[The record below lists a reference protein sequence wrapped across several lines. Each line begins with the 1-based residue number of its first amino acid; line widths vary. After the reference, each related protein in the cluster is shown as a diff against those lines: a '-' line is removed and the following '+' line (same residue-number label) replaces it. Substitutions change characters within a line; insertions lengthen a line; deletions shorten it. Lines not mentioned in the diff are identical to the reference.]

1 MAFALGPRARAQ
13 NYRVEAFD
21 SIGSTNAEA
30 LVRARAGERGPLWL
44 VTDLQTAGR
53 GRRQREWISPR
64 GNLAATIVETLDV
77 QPPVAAT
84 LGFAAG
90 LSLEAA
96 LQAVSV
102 EQRMRSGGSASTS
115 FLLKWP
121 NDVLA
126 DGRKLSGILLEAET
140 IGGDLAVAVGM
151 GTNVISA
158 PEGTP
163 YPATSL
169 AALGI
174 TAGAGDLFMAL
185 SDAWAE
191 FRGIWDN
198 GKGFGEIRSRW
209 LDRAAGLG
217 EAVSI
222 QSSGTSVEG
231 IFETID
237 ETGCLIIAGHDGK
250 RTPIAAGDVHFG
262 SAKSSGAA

>member
-1 MAFALGPRARAQ
+1 MAFALGPRARSEG
-13 NYRVEAFD
+13 YRLVAFD
-21 SIGSTNAEA
+21 SIASTNPEA
-30 LVRARAGERGPLWL
+30 LERARGGDCGPLWL

-53 GRRQREWISPR
+53 GRRQRAWISPR
-64 GNLAATIVETLDV
+64 GNLAATIVETMDV
-77 QPPVAAT
+77 QPAIAAT

-90 LSLEAA
+90 LALEAA
-96 LQAVSV
+96 LQAISV
-102 EQRMRSGGSASTS
+102 ESVMRSGGSASGR

-126 DGRKLSGILLEAET
+126 GRAKLSGILLEAEPV
-140 IGGDLAVAVGM
+140 GERLAVAVGM
-151 GTNVISA
+151 GANVVSS

-169 AALGI
+169 AGLGI
-174 TAGAGDLFMAL
+174 NAAAGDLFMAL

-198 GKGFGEIRSRW
+198 GKGFGEIRRLW

-217 EAVSI
+217 EPVSI
-222 QSSGTSVEG
+222 QTGSTSIDG

-237 ETGCLIIAGHDGK
+237 ETGCMIVARSDGK
-250 RTPIAAGDVHFG
+250 RMPIAAGDVYFG
-262 SAKSSGAA
+262 LAKSSGAA

>member
-13 NYRVEAFD
+13 STRLEAFD

-30 LVRARAGERGPLWL
+30 MIRARQGERGPLWL
-44 VTDLQTAGR
+44 VTDQQTAGR
-53 GRRQREWISPR
+53 GRRQRAWISPR
-64 GNLAATIVETLDV
+64 GNLAATILEAIDV
-77 QPPVAAT
+77 QPAVAAT

-90 LSLEAA
+90 LALEAA
-96 LQAVSV
+96 LQAVSL
-102 EQRMRSGGSASTS
+102 ESRMRSGGSINTT

-126 DGRKLSGILLEAET
+126 GREKLSGILLEAET
-140 IGGDLAVAVGM
+140 VGGSLAVAVGM
-151 GTNVISA
+151 GTNVVSA

-169 AALGI
+169 ATLGI
-174 TAGAGDLFMAL
+174 SVGAEDLFMAL

-191 FRGIWDN
+191 YRGIWDN
-198 GKGFGEIRSRW
+198 GRGFSDIRRLW
-209 LDRAAGLG
+209 LERAAGLG

-222 QSSGTSVEG
+222 QSGSGSVEG

-237 ETGCLIIAGHDGK
+237 DAGCLIIASRDGK

-262 SAKSSGAA
+262 SARSSGVA

>member
-30 LVRARAGERGPLWL
+30 LERARAGERGPLWL
-44 VTDLQTAGR
+44 VTDQQTAGR
-53 GRRQREWISPR
+53 GRRQRAWVSPR
-64 GNLAATIVETLDV
+64 GNLAATIVETVNV
-77 QPPVAAT
+77 QPSVAAT

-90 LSLEAA
+90 LALEAA
-96 LQAVSV
+96 LQTISV
-102 EQRMRSGGSASTS
+102 EYRMRSGGTANSK

-121 NDVLA
+121 NDLLA
-126 DGRKLSGILLEAET
+126 GGQKLSGILLEAET

-151 GTNVISA
+151 GTNVVSA
-158 PEGTP
+158 PED
-163 YPATSL
+163 
-169 AALGI
+169 
-174 TAGAGDLFMAL
+174 DLFMAL
-185 SDAWAE
+185 SDSWAE
-191 FRGIWDN
+191 FRGIWDD
-198 GKGFGEIRSRW
+198 GRGFPEIRRLW
-209 LDRAAGLG
+209 LERAAGLG

-222 QSSGTSVEG
+222 QSSGASVEG

-237 ETGCLIIAGHDGK
+237 ETGCLIVAGRDGK

>member
-1 MAFALGPRARAQ
+1 MTFALGPRARAQ
-13 NYRVEAFD
+13 NYRLEAFD

-30 LVRARAGERGPLWL
+30 LERARAGERGPLWL
-44 VTDLQTAGR
+44 VTDQQTAGR
-53 GRRQREWISPR
+53 GRRQRAWVSPR
-64 GNLAATIVETLDV
+64 GNLAATILETVNV

-90 LSLEAA
+90 LALEAA

-102 EQRMRSGGSASTS
+102 EYRMRAGGAAKGK

-126 DGRKLSGILLEAET
+126 GGEKLSGILLEAET
-140 IGGDLAVAVGM
+140 IGGDLSVAVGM
-151 GTNVISA
+151 GTNVVSA
-158 PEGTP
+158 PEGIP

-174 TAGAGDLFMAL
+174 TANAGDLFMAL
-185 SDAWAE
+185 SDSWAE
-191 FRGIWDN
+191 FRGIWDD
-198 GKGFGEIRSRW
+198 GKGFSDIRRLW
-209 LDRAAGLG
+209 LERAAGLG

-222 QSSGTSVEG
+222 QSNGAPVEG

-237 ETGCLIIAGHDGK
+237 DTGCLIVAGRDGK